1 MATKNDVTGD
11 EIRTGGNSNAYKDN
25 WDAIFKKKPVAN
37 AHNQLLCSECGSPEE
52 NGHKIGCSK
61 LKL

>member
-37 AHNQLLCSECGSPEE
+37 ADDNLLCSDCGLPLES
-52 NGHKIGCSK
+52 GHRISCSK